1 MRGRWLSKAVG
12 QHTVWV
18 VPGEGLAAGD
28 GRKERTSWRGGGGEG
43 RAPLPGLHGLPRAFR
58 VYSEESQTGGP
69 RVQLLTRSGSCGG
82 HALGPTRSSPAQKG
96 RLCPCPALSVE
107 ATPVS
112 GKRGQRCRSA
122 HSRTFPTSA
131 VWKIAD
137 QRSNFCR
144 GRKSGSHPPLSA
156 AASQRLPAR
165 RAAPKPQ
172 DSPAFPPRGCII
184 HFFSSY

>member
-1 MRGRWLSKAVG
+1 MANTQSGSFRAKGLP
-12 QHTVWV
+12 
-18 VPGEGLAAGD
+18 PGM
-28 GRKERTSWRGGGGEG
+28 EG
-43 RAPLPGLHGLPRAFR
+43 RREPAGAGVGVRAGPPLPGLRGLPRAFR

-112 GKRGQRCRSA
+112 GKWGQRCRSA
-122 HSRTFPTSA
+122 HSRTFPTAA

-144 GRKSGSHPPLSA
+144 GRKSGSHPPLSE